1 LPDINIGDLCG
12 LLQVHTYDFVHYDDH
27 IYVYEN
33 PNIQAG
39 SYGLISDI
47 NGDCYVDLLDLG
59 IIASYWLHTDCG
71 VPNNNCGGTDFIPTD
86 GTVNF
91 VDFSDFAVDWMRC
104 NNPQD
109 SNCTPN

>member
-39 SYGLISDI
+39 GYGLTSDI
-47 NGDCYVDLLDLG
+47 NGDCYVDFRDVE
-59 IIASYWLHTDCG
+59 IIAYNWLLTDCA
-71 VPNNNCGGTDFIPTD
+71 VHNNCQGADFAPTD

-91 VDFSDFAVDWMRC
+91 VDFSVFALEWMWC